1 MPTSKPSDKFSDH
14 LVDPTSEQ
22 VISSVVADEPSASSY
37 KEPAVALEKE
47 PVEKGTKKISVLLS
61 LMQFFKPYKLQ
72 MWVFI
77 TALICTSAVTLSIGQ
92 GLRMVIDQGFVQQSL
107 EHLNQAIMFIVI
119 ASVLMAIGT
128 YVRFYLI
135 SWLGERVTAD
145 LRKAVFD
152 HIVGLHPAFFETNRS
167 GDIMS
172 RLTSDTTLL
181 QSIIGSS
188 ASIALRSA
196 ISFTGALIM
205 LLVTNFKLSLMIVLA
220 VPLILMPILIFG
232 RRVRKLSR
240 DSQDSIADVGSYAGE
255 VIQHIKTVQ
264 SFTHEEQE
272 KSAFASEVERA
283 FLIARTRV
291 RQRAVLMAVVILLVF
306 GALSLMLWVG
316 GSDVIN
322 GKMSG
327 GDLGAFIFY
336 AILMATGV
344 ASLSEVYGELQRAA
358 GATDRLMEL
367 LHANNEILR
376 PEAPFATIDTLPAQ
390 LELRNVT
397 FCYPSRPEQPAL
409 DNFSLKIE
417 EGAIVALVGPSGA
430 GKSTLFDLIQ
440 RFYDPQQG
448 ELCFGD
454 VNIRQLTPTQLRE
467 QIAVV
472 QQQPILFS
480 GDVMYNIRYGKS
492 DASDEQVIAAA
503 RAAHADE
510 FINQLPNGYGSDLGE
525 QGVRL
530 SGGQRQRIA
539 IARAL
544 LKDPRILLLDE
555 ATSALD
561 AESEYKVQL
570 ALDKLMKGRTT
581 VIIAHRLATILHADT
596 IVVMDQG
603 KKVAEGSHQQLIA
616 SNPLYA
622 RLAELQFSQDS
633 AE

>member
-1 MPTSKPSDKFSDH
+1 MPASKSNEKISNH
-14 LVDPTSEQ
+14 LVDTTSDQ
-22 VISSVVADEPSASSY
+22 LAS
-37 KEPAVALEKE
+37 EAVAEE
-47 PVEKGTKKISVLLS
+47 PLKDGTKKMSVLLS

-77 TALICTSAVTLSIGQ
+77 TALVCTSAVTLSIGQ

-196 ISFTGALIM
+196 ISFSGALIM

-232 RRVRKLSR
+232 RKVRKLSR

-367 LHANNEILR
+367 LHANNEILN
-376 PEAPFATIDTLPAQ
+376 PEAPVANIETLPAQ

-454 VNIRQLTPTQLRE
+454 TNIRQLTPTQLRE

-472 QQQPILFS
+472 QQQPTLFS

-492 DASDEQVIAAA
+492 DASDEHVIAAA
-503 RAAHADE
+503 KAAHADE
-510 FINQLPNGYGSDLGE
+510 FINLLPNGYRSDLGE

-570 ALDKLMKGRTT
+570 ALEKLMKGRTT

-603 KKVAEGSHQQLIA
+603 KNVAQGSHQQLIA
-616 SNPLYA
+616 SSPLYA
-622 RLAELQFSQDS
+622 RLAELQFSLDGT
-633 AE
+633 E

>member
-1 MPTSKPSDKFSDH
+1 VPASKSNEKISNH
-14 LVDPTSEQ
+14 LVDTTSDQ
-22 VISSVVADEPSASSY
+22 LAS
-37 KEPAVALEKE
+37 EAVAEEPLKE
-47 PVEKGTKKISVLLS
+47 GTKKMSVLLS

-77 TALICTSAVTLSIGQ
+77 TALVCTSAVTLSIGQ

-196 ISFTGALIM
+196 ISFSGALIM

-232 RRVRKLSR
+232 RKVRKLSR

-367 LHANNEILR
+367 LHANNEILN
-376 PEAPFATIDTLPAQ
+376 PEAPVANIETLPAQ

-454 VNIRQLTPTQLRE
+454 TNIRQLTPTQLRE

-472 QQQPILFS
+472 QQQPTLFS

-492 DASDEQVIAAA
+492 DASDEHVIAAA
-503 RAAHADE
+503 KAAHADE
-510 FINQLPNGYGSDLGE
+510 FINLLPNGYRSDLGE

-570 ALDKLMKGRTT
+570 ALEKLMKGRTT

-603 KKVAEGSHQQLIA
+603 KNVAQGSHQQLIA
-616 SNPLYA
+616 SSPLYA
-622 RLAELQFSQDS
+622 RLAELQFSLDGT
-633 AE
+633 E